1 MTSMER
7 YEGRPLARLV
17 ECYVLDAIGMLPDVY
32 RQNLEKMEPYLTK
45 TFNIGGNWKEIV
57 ASVMEFPETMP
68 ATIERLWHKNLGIAK
83 AQGAPVIPEE
93 FAMAFVDQNFPELL
107 SDEDAPE

>member
-1 MTSMER
+1 MDR

-17 ECYVLDAIGMLPDVY
+17 ECYVLDAIGQLHDQHRRAM
-32 RQNLEKMEPYLTK
+32 EKMEPHLARIYKTK
-45 TFNIGGNWKEIV
+45 GSWQQIV

-68 ATIERLWHKNLGIAK
+68 ATIERLWEKNLGIAK
-83 AQGAPVIPEE
+83 AQGAAVIPDE

-107 SDEDAPE
+107 SDEGAQE